1 MASRSAITA
10 SVSSPISAAR
20 VRHQVGVRIRNAIF
34 SGG

>member
-1 MASRSAITA
+1 MTWTQAG
-10 SVSSPISAAR
+10 PISAAR